1 MVSTRY
7 TSGNAGCY
15 THALTTIII
24 AHFLL
29 VVNNSGVEAFSTLNA
44 PRLTPL
50 RSSTSRNAFFDPSV
64 SDALQSLVNHSAN
77 SNIPHDDATSLT
89 SVIST
94 MYTATLPPLDPES
107 TNAIST
113 MKDYFIPT
121 TSNDATVKAL
131 EGFAQSKQAL
141 SGGATLPNSSDL
153 MQFDASMPGAKG
165 LANPSIQSVQKY
177 TYNQKIDK
185 RELEWIAQQF
195 DIYMRKI
202 PFAVTVY
209 ALLDFFV
216 LSPGNG
222 QEVLIDELEEDRTG
236 VVMDW
241 VSGAASRVG
250 ILTAIVF
257 GIIFIENL
265 TYHPV

>member
-1 MVSTRY
+1 MASSLY
-7 TSGNAGCY
+7 TSGKAAI
-15 THALTTIII
+15 TKIII

-29 VVNNSGVEAFSTLNA
+29 VVQHSGVQAFSTLNT
-44 PRLTPL
+44 PRLTPT
-50 RSSTSRNAFFDPSV
+50 RSTTSRQAFFDLNI
-64 SDALQSLVNHSAN
+64 SDALQSFVSHSAN
-77 SNIPHDDATSLT
+77 TNIPHDDAISLPT
-89 SVIST
+89 VIST

-131 EGFAQSKQAL
+131 EGFAKSKQAL

-165 LANPSIQSVQKY
+165 LANPSIESVQKY
-177 TYNQKIDK
+177 AYNQKIDK

-222 QEVLIDELEEDRTG
+222 QEVLSDELEEDRMG

-241 VSGAASRVG
+241 VSGAATRVG
-250 ILTAIVF
+250 ILAAIVF